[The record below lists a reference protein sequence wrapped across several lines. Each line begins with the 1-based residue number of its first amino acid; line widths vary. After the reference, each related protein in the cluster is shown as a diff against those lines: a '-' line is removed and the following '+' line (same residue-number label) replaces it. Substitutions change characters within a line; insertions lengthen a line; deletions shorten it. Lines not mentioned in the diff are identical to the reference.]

1 MYRLLLLGLA
11 AVIVKLAMPVFGV
24 ELTWLQ
30 ATIAVV
36 LAQVFAFMH
45 VGTQGLDI
53 AILPSKEDDGE

>member
-30 ATIAVV
+30 ATITVV
-36 LAQVFAFMH
+36 LAQIFAFMH

-53 AILPSKEDDGE
+53 AILPSKDDDE